1 MMEKSVAFTT
11 TALSIS
17 QVENILRN
25 PPVTTISTPPVNVKA
40 GHVYVFKAENKENQ
54 GNF

>member
-25 PPVTTISTPPVNVKA
+25 PPVTAISIPVNVKA